1 MIRPPDPAP
10 PAGTEPLPSPPEPP
24 TAAAPAARPRLRRW
38 VAALPALV
46 ATLLVIVAIAAA
58 GVRAGG
64 QTVMTPAAGTPEAAF
79 ATYVRHLTLG
89 QTEAAWALLT
99 PEAQR
104 AVDWEVFR
112 EVASDSARDRTVRVA
127 ITSISET
134 ATRVQLTVTVIRVWS
149 DPFREEWERRT
160 IGVALRRID
169 GAWRID
175 TALAGLE
182 RW

>member
-1 MIRPPDPAP
+1 MIRPPDPA
-10 PAGTEPLPSPPEPP
+10 AP
-24 TAAAPAARPRLRRW
+24 TPVASAARHPLRRG

-104 AVDWEVFR
+104 ALDWEIFR
-112 EVASDSARDRTVRVA
+112 EVASDSIRDRTVRVA
-127 ITSISET
+127 VTSRSES
-134 ATRVQLTVTVIRVWS
+134 ATSAQLTVTVIRVWS

-160 IGVALRRID
+160 IGVAFRRID